1 MDATPQIT
9 IYDLARQALIDHKN
23 DTTKA
28 TDALTRRL
36 LKEKALLRSV
46 INRVVHDA
54 VEVHVENSMRASRHA
69 ILRGSLYDAQRMREG
84 AEALARGVARSLLDF
99 PLANGLKLG
108 DATHEQVME
117 QAHRYASISADT
129 GHKARWLVLIGESV
143 PEGRRVRE
151 VVSDGRAMELWQE
164 AAE

>member
-9 IYDLARQALIDHKN
+9 IYDLARHVLRDHDN

-36 LKEKALLRSV
+36 LKDKALLRSV
-46 INRVVHDA
+46 INRVVRDA
-54 VEVHVENSMRASRHA
+54 VQVHVEAGMRSFRHA
-69 ILRGSLYDAQRMREG
+69 IVRGSLYDAQRMREG

-108 DATHEQVME
+108 DATHEEVME
-117 QAHRYASISADT
+117 QAQRYASISADT
-129 GHKARWLVLIGESV
+129 GRKSRWLVLVGQSV
-143 PEGRRVRE
+143 PEGRRVRD
-151 VVSDGRAMELWQE
+151 VVSNGHAIELWQE
-164 AAE
+164 AA